1 MGMKRIETFDEV
13 LEYLKSNMVITT
25 IDHNRFVMR
34 NQKVVSFHRGNRI
47 VMSLEDFINLYR
59 DLEFYEY
66 ADESC
71 EIDPL
76 KDKEYYSFKHK

>member
-13 LEYLKSNMVITT
+13 LEYLKSNMIITT
-25 IDHNRFVMR
+25 PEGNRFVMR
-34 NQKVVSFHRGNRI
+34 NQKVVSFYRGNRI
-47 VMSLEDFINLYR
+47 VMSLDDFINLYR
-59 DLEFYEY
+59 KLDFYEY
-66 ADESC
+66 RDESC

>member
-13 LEYLKSNMVITT
+13 LEYLKSNMVVTT
-25 IDHNRFVMR
+25 ADRNRFVMR

-47 VMSLEDFINLYR
+47 VMSLDDFINLYGKL
-59 DLEFYEY
+59 DFYEY

>member
-1 MGMKRIETFDEV
+1 MKRIETFDEV
-13 LEYLKSNMVITT
+13 LEYLKSNMVVTT
-25 IDHNRFVMR
+25 ADRNRFVMR

-47 VMSLEDFINLYR
+47 VMSLDDFINLYGKL
-59 DLEFYEY
+59 DFYEY